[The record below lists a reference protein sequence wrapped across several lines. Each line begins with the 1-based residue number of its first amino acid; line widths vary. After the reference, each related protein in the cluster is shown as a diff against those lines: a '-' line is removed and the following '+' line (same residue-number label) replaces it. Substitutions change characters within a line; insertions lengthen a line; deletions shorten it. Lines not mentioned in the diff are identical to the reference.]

1 MKKLYIIL
9 CAVLALGVSCQNNR
23 DNNLTEAHI
32 YIVNSGLQSVE
43 FYDLDSE
50 PTASVAI
57 HRSGYFG
64 VDATVNVE
72 VSEQALVDYNSANGT
87 DYQMLDN
94 KCIITSTGEVVW
106 FKTTRSIR
114 FNAATKLTAVG
125 REEAK

>member
-9 CAVLALGVSCQNNR
+9 CVALALTLSCQNNR

-43 FYDLDSE
+43 FYDLDTE

-72 VSEQALVDYNSANGT
+72 VSEQALIDYNAANGT
-87 DYQMLDN
+87 DY
-94 KCIITSTGEVVW
+94 
-106 FKTTRSIR
+106 
-114 FNAATKLTAVG
+114 
-125 REEAK
+125 